1 MNKIRKIRALLGI
14 KGLLAIASLTSI
26 AIALVV
32 YTTAVTINPT
42 SQFTLGTSADTWT
55 VYVNEVNEV
64 RYLPGA
70 DTQPGGT
77 GGVPSAYAFRATGN
91 GKACAVQIEL
101 TSAVDSTLFSNFEIR
116 VLQWVPATNT
126 WAAATLYDQATG
138 GSSIG
143 YINGLGTPPAI
154 GYIQQPGASADT
166 YYLVEATYS
175 YDKLP
180 TLTSMTVTFQYTPL
194 PA

>member
-26 AIALVV
+26 ALALVV

-42 SQFTLGTSADTWT
+42 SQFTLGTTSDTWT
-55 VYVNEVNEV
+55 IYVNEVNEV
-64 RYLPGA
+64 RYLPGG
-70 DTQPGGT
+70 DTQPGGA
-77 GGVPSAYAFRATGN
+77 GGVPSAYAFRATSN

-101 TSAVDSTLFSNFEIR
+101 TSAVDSSLFSNFEIR
-116 VLQWVPATNT
+116 AYQWVPATST
-126 WAAATLYDQATG
+126 WAAATLYDSATG

-143 YINGLGTPPAI
+143 YIDGTDPTPAV
-154 GYIQQPGASADT
+154 GYIQQDASSDL
-166 YYLVEATYS
+166 YYLIYVTYS
-175 YDKLP
+175 YDLGD
-180 TLTSMTVTFQYTPL
+180 TLSPITVTFQYTPL